1 MSKIFGQ
8 ILLQIILILL
18 NAFFAATEISV
29 ISLNGNKLKVKAEDG
44 DKKAKK
50 MLRMVEEPTGFLSTI
65 QIGITLAGFLG
76 SAFAA
81 DNFSDLLVNWLI
93 HTCRITFLPESTLNA
108 ISVVLITL
116 VLSYFTLVLG
126 ELVPK
131 RIAMKRAESLANAVC
146 GVITFLSRVL
156 KPIIWF
162 LTKSTNAV
170 LRLFG
175 IDPHSNDETVSEED
189 IVTMLEA
196 GGENGTIRP
205 EEIEYIKNVFEFND
219 LSVADIMVP
228 RSAMT
233 YILSDS
239 SRDRILQTIRESGFS
254 RIPVCEGSVDKVVGI
269 LQVKTYLLGN
279 ASDPAALE
287 QAMIPAK
294 FIPESLR
301 VDHAFREMQDG
312 RFQMAV
318 VVDEYGGTSGI
329 ITIEDMLEELVG
341 DIWDEHDKV
350 EEDFRRL
357 DEQTYLVKGNVR
369 LDDLADYFE
378 IEPESE
384 ANTVSGWIVEQLGR
398 MPEVGDKLEYDGL
411 VIEVKKIDNRVI
423 GEVLIIK
430 PEKPE

>member
-18 NAFFAATEISV
+18 NAFFAATEIAV

>member
-18 NAFFAATEISV
+18 NAFFAATLIAV
-29 ISLNGNKLKVKAEDG
+29 ISLTGNKLKVIAEDG

>member
-1 MSKIFGQ
+1 M
-8 ILLQIILILL
+8 
-18 NAFFAATEISV
+18 
-29 ISLNGNKLKVKAEDG
+29 
-44 DKKAKK
+44 
-50 MLRMVEEPTGFLSTI
+50 
-65 QIGITLAGFLG
+65 
-76 SAFAA
+76 
-81 DNFSDLLVNWLI
+81 NWLI

>member
-1 MSKIFGQ
+1 MALRWQ
-8 ILLQIILILL
+8 
-18 NAFFAATEISV
+18 AFW
-29 ISLNGNKLKVKAEDG
+29 
-44 DKKAKK
+44 
-50 MLRMVEEPTGFLSTI
+50 
-65 QIGITLAGFLG
+65 G

-341 DIWDEHDKV
+341 DIWMS
-350 EEDFRRL
+350 
-357 DEQTYLVKGNVR
+357 T
-369 LDDLADYFE
+369 
-378 IEPESE
+378 I
-384 ANTVSGWIVEQLGR
+384 
-398 MPEVGDKLEYDGL
+398 KLKRISA
-411 VIEVKKIDNRVI
+411 VWMNRPI
-423 GEVLIIK
+423 W
-430 PEKPE
+430 